1 MFSQDYEKT
10 LAADGFD
17 VVLADKLSQ
26 LTTEDQIM
34 LAWLV
39 YRLSNPSEVTE
50 DIWRDSAGE
59 SGFRQSFV

>member
-1 MFSQDYEKT
+1 MIVESVKAT
-10 LAADGFD
+10 LRADGLD

-39 YRLSNPSEVTE
+39 YRLGNPAEVTE
-50 DIWRDSAGE
+50 DIWRDTAGQQ
-59 SGFRQSFV
+59 GFRQSFV